1 VLHAGDSLFLHSD
14 QPFVLA
20 APVGS
25 PCRIL
30 MVAGSA
36 FIILL
41 NVVAALVDWPR
52 HKH

>member
-1 VLHAGDSLFLHSD
+1 MPHSHGGCN
-14 QPFVLA
+14 VMYL
-20 APVGS
+20 
-25 PCRIL
+25 
-30 MVAGSA
+30 VAGSA